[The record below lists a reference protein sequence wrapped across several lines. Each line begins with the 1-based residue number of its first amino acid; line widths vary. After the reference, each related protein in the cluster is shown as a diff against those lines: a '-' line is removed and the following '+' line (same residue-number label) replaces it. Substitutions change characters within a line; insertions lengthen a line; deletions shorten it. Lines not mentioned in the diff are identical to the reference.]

1 MARKKDI
8 NKLLNK
14 RLSGLEAGKL
24 MIQDSWLKD
33 RDKENLFSDAE
44 VETIRR
50 GILSPQDRQD
60 FNQMIYTYEIIDF
73 TFRETRSY
81 ILECKVLLWQSLFY
95 MEQYR
100 SSERLRFEKMCL
112 PAIVT
117 QEQLDDIKI
126 NKREEMLQGTYVLK
140 DVIIGRSAMVGAPT
154 EIVRDDGIYTPVHLL
169 DLEAIDAELAW
180 SFFDQAL
187 FRLAN
192 MINDGSLP
200 LANKS
205 KKDLA
210 RIRSLTKKYITKG
223 FTDDEREEYLLLVR
237 IKRKTLYEVLP
248 EWREEPIS
256 FDFEDVN
263 GNGVAVIQDPD
274 PDHLDEE
281 GGFIGGKGQSD
292 YRDRL
297 LKVLMVDMIE
307 GDKTSKEA
315 KELREN
321 MPILLKMYNQEVKS
335 NLKLIFS
342 TMAIFENLSKVVGI
356 DLTQELKEELKEVFG
371 LVNWYNAVSK
381 YEFDLPYRDKQE
393 SVMEL
398 PRIELDKLLV
408 SEKYLSYLK
417 ERMSAGLGEDWYH
430 ETVKEV
436 EWRDGSTAK
445 KTLEKIKEQRG
456 RVPHCWKWIEQN

>member
-1 MARKKDI
+1 
-8 NKLLNK
+8 
-14 RLSGLEAGKL
+14 
-24 MIQDSWLKD
+24 
-33 RDKENLFSDAE
+33 
-44 VETIRR
+44 
-50 GILSPQDRQD
+50 
-60 FNQMIYTYEIIDF
+60 
-73 TFRETRSY
+73 
-81 ILECKVLLWQSLFY
+81 

-117 QEQLDDIKI
+117 QKQLDDMKI
-126 NKREEMLQGTYVLK
+126 EQRAEMLQGTYVLK

-281 GGFIGGKGQSD
+281 GGFIGGKGQRD

-297 LKVLMVDMIE
+297 NKVLMVDMIE
-307 GDKTSKEA
+307 VRPPRKRKNSG
-315 KELREN
+315 
-321 MPILLKMYNQEVKS
+321 
-335 NLKLIFS
+335 
-342 TMAIFENLSKVVGI
+342 KVC
-356 DLTQELKEELKEVFG
+356 
-371 LVNWYNAVSK
+371 
-381 YEFDLPYRDKQE
+381 LPY
-393 SVMEL
+393 
-398 PRIELDKLLV
+398 
-408 SEKYLSYLK
+408 
-417 ERMSAGLGEDWYH
+417 
-430 ETVKEV
+430 
-436 EWRDGSTAK
+436 
-445 KTLEKIKEQRG
+445 
-456 RVPHCWKWIEQN
+456 